1 MGNHYG
7 DGTAYRGVE
16 SAPSSVQTLT
26 EIDLLKKEVELLRA
40 DPAMHYCHRF
50 SILLECLML
59 SQDLIRY
66 WREAGELLDE
76 YNEAQHQW
84 REMAG
89 EPYVSGF
96 GKD

>member
-1 MGNHYG
+1 MCDRYG
-7 DGTAYRGVE
+7 DGTVYRGVE
-16 SAPSSVQTLT
+16 SAPSSIKTLT
-26 EIDLLKKEVELLRA
+26 EIDLLKKEAELLRA

-50 SILLECLML
+50 AILLACLML
-59 SQDLIRY
+59 SQDLVRY

-76 YNEAQHQW
+76 YNEARHQW